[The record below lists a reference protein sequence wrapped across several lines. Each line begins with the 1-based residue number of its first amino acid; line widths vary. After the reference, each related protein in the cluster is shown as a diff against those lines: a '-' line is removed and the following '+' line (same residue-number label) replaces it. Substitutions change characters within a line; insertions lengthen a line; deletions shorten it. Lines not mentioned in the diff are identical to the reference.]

1 MSPLVEPEVEMAKVV
16 REAYERVVAN
26 VIKDQGQDWLPAS
39 PAYRSGSGPRHP
51 KRPGCRGFQ
60 TIRRSRAFGKRRQ
73 Q

>member
-26 VIKDQGQDWLPAS
+26 VIKDQGQDWAARVPGVSQRPGAPAS
-39 PAYRSGSGPRHP
+39 EASRMSGLSNNPA
-51 KRPGCRGFQ
+51 KPGLRQ
-60 TIRRSRAFGKRRQ
+60 RRQ